1 MLILGGTLLLAPGGL
16 DLEKQS
22 VFVDLPVMVAAGGVA
37 AWFCLTDR
45 KLERW
50 EGAIL
55 LIMQAGYAVYLVSF
69 A

>member
-1 MLILGGTLLLAPGGL
+1 
-16 DLEKQS
+16 
-22 VFVDLPVMVAAGGVA
+22 MVAAGGIA

-55 LIMQAGYAVYLVSF
+55 LLMQAGYAAYLVYF